1 MYTGAVPSNLFGIFI
16 DVCKIKVPFC
26 QNSIA
31 LEVVNA
37 PHLLRCAVTISRIDS
52 SLKSNSTLNVIMKVI
67 IGGICDETDRHQ

>member
-1 MYTGAVPSNLFGIFI
+1 MFGIFI

-37 PHLLRCAVTISRIDS
+37 PHLLRCAVAIRRIDS
-52 SLKSNSTLNVIMKVI
+52 SLKSNFK
-67 IGGICDETDRHQ
+67 